1 MKIYVVKK
9 PKYTI
14 GDAGSKWRMMKL
26 RRVYEMA
33 EEEGKPVEEI
43 ALMRYGVRIKFVKKI
58 YINKKY
64 NFLVL

>member
-1 MKIYVVKK
+1 LKIYVVKK

-43 ALMRYGVRIKFVKKI
+43 ALMRYGVKLKYR
-58 YINKKY
+58 YI
-64 NFLVL
+64 

>member
-1 MKIYVVKK
+1 
-9 PKYTI
+9 
-14 GDAGSKWRMMKL
+14 MKL
-26 RRVYEMA
+26 RKVYEMA
-33 EEEGKPVEEI
+33 EKEGKPVEEI